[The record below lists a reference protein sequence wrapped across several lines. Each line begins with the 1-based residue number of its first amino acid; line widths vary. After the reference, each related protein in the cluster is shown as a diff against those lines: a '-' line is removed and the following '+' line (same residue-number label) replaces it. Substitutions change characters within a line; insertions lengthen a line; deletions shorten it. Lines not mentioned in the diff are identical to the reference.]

1 MITVPVM
8 KELNKLSSLQIPSWE
23 ITLFTVFNFL
33 SEILRMMMMMVEA
46 EIRDFFKIFFEETP
60 RDTTTEL

>member
-1 MITVPVM
+1 
-8 KELNKLSSLQIPSWE
+8 
-23 ITLFTVFNFL
+23 
-33 SEILRMMMMMVEA
+33 MMMMMVEA